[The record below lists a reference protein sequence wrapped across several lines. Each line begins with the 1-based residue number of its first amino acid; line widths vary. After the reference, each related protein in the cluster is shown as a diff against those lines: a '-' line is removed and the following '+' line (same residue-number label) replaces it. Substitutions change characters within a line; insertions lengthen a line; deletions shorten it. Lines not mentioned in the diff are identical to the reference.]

1 MTDELP
7 EGWRTLA
14 DETPSDEGFYNPP
27 DGERI
32 AIAEPARDEQIARV
46 VLRPFV
52 YRNPSTIP
60 VRPWV
65 FGRHFMRGTVSADAG
80 PPGVGKSFA
89 ALGEMLAMTSG
100 RSLLGDAPPKPLR
113 VWYWGEDPA
122 DEIDRRVLGAMKH
135 YGIDPGEIEGR
146 LFLNSAADTKLKIA
160 IEKSGSFTIVSPI
173 VDSLIDEFRSKSID
187 VAIVDPFVK
196 THGVQENDNG
206 GIDQVV
212 DLWASIARE
221 TNSAIDLIHHL
232 KKLGGAEVTIDDV
245 RGASAI
251 VGAVRAVR
259 LYAGMSEA
267 EAKETNTENR
277 RAFFKRRNGKAN
289 YFLPSDKWDWFL
301 LENISLENGGDG
313 PSDEVGVAVNW
324 KWPNALVWSFRR

>member
-1 MTDELP
+1 
-7 EGWRTLA
+7 
-14 DETPSDEGFYNPP
+14 
-27 DGERI
+27 
-32 AIAEPARDEQIARV
+32 
-46 VLRPFV
+46 
-52 YRNPSTIP
+52 
-60 VRPWV
+60 
-65 FGRHFMRGTVSADAG
+65 
-80 PPGVGKSFA
+80 
-89 ALGEMLAMTSG
+89 MLAMTSG

-324 KWPNALVWSFRR
+324 KWPNALDGLSVDDLRKVQQKIAEGEWRENIQASNWAGNAVAQALSLDARDDADKARIKRLLKTWIANKALKIDTRYNAEKSRDAHFVVVGERV